1 MEEASEKAEKAIIKT
16 LNEYNQ
22 EKEDKLKFHEKFD
35 YSTVVMEDG
44 QIAAE
49 AILPDVVN
57 SKKKHKCKMIIGEY
71 TKMVRNKKFT
81 CIDLL
86 VDLLERIKMTHDILN
101 ELRGKPLP
109 ALQKLDKEIVE
120 AIADLRATSS
130 ERVPY
135 WEEAIKQR
143 NQQLSAK
150 EK

>member
-1 MEEASEKAEKAIIKT
+1 
-16 LNEYNQ
+16 
-22 EKEDKLKFHEKFD
+22 
-35 YSTVVMEDG
+35 MEDG

-49 AILPDVVN
+49 AILPDVCN

-71 TKMVRNKKFT
+71 TKMVRSRKFT
-81 CIDLL
+81 CIDLF

-120 AIADLRATSS
+120 AIADLRTTSS
-130 ERVPY
+130 ERVPC
-135 WEEAIKQR
+135 WEEAIMQR

-150 EK
+150 ER